1 MKKLL
6 ISALSLSLLLAGCGE
21 VEKDETKKVEEKVVK
36 KENVDAKKEV
46 EKDGLVLSK
55 ENFYNKSIKL
65 IKESDDYWDDN
76 WFKNFNPI
84 RKGESDGKSE
94 LNEITAIKEKIKD
107 YKDTVYSMKIPK
119 EFNADQIILFD
130 DFKKNFNFSLDKK
143 MIAAAQLE
151 QEIKNDEMNE
161 DRALYITKQV
171 SESNKYYSDAL
182 ISLGKLK
189 EITK

>member
-21 VEKDETKKVEEKVVK
+21 VEKDESKKVEEKIVK
-36 KENVDAKKEV
+36 KENVDAKKIK
-46 EKDGLVLSK
+46 KDELVLSK
-55 ENFYNKSIKL
+55 ENFYNESIKL

-84 RKGESDGKSE
+84 RKGDSDGKSE
-94 LNEITAIKEKIKD
+94 LNEITAIKEKMKD
-107 YKDTVYSMKIPK
+107 YKDAVYSMKTPK
-119 EFNADQIILFD
+119 DFNADQIILFD

-143 MIAAAQLE
+143 MVAATQLE
-151 QEIKNDEMNE
+151 HEIKNNEMNE
-161 DRALYITKQV
+161 DRAVYITKQA

-189 EITK
+189 EISK